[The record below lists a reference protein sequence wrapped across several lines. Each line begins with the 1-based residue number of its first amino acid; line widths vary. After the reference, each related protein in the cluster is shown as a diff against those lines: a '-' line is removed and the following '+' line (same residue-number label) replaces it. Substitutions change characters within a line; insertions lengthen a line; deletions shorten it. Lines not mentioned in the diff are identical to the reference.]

1 MSCSSARASGFQKT
15 TITRRLPGSSWRTWG
30 DCRWSAMTYRLLRG
44 RCVCSGL
51 TDGAFIACGLRR
63 GTPRRGVGG
72 RRVCLVGGGGGGGV
86 GGGCVWCVW
95 GGGCVWCV
103 CWGGW
108 LWCVCWGG
116 CLWCAC
122 WGGCLRCACCRR
134 ACRIDP
140 SWRCVADSAGGD
152 RPRGIPRRSMSE
164 VFGIGW
170 LVLLVVGNAFFVA
183 AEFAVISA
191 RRSQIEPL
199 AEAGKRSARTAL
211 WAMEH
216 ATLMLAMCQLGITVC
231 SLLILNVSEPAIK
244 HLLAG
249 PLHLTGFSTDSVA
262 VVSFIVALVLVS
274 FLHVVIGEMVPKN
287 ISFSVPE
294 RAVRLLAPP
303 LVFLARLF
311 RPLTVVLNA
320 IANAVLR
327 LCGVEPKGEATS
339 TFTLDEVQTIVTRS
353 RREGVLDDASG
364 TLSAAFEFTTKRVVD
379 VQVPCGQVLSLP
391 SDASP
396 SDVERAVARNGFSR
410 YPVCGDDGDLDG
422 YVHLKDVIDLDDDEF
437 NTPIPAKRIRRLVS
451 IFEGTDLED
460 ALALMRRHAT
470 HFLRV
475 FLEDALALMRRHGT
489 HLARVFAEDGRV
501 TGVLF
506 LEDIIEELVG
516 EVQDATRR

>member
-1 MSCSSARASGFQKT
+1 
-15 TITRRLPGSSWRTWG
+15 
-30 DCRWSAMTYRLLRG
+30 
-44 RCVCSGL
+44 
-51 TDGAFIACGLRR
+51 
-63 GTPRRGVGG
+63 
-72 RRVCLVGGGGGGGV
+72 
-86 GGGCVWCVW
+86 
-95 GGGCVWCV
+95 
-103 CWGGW
+103 
-108 LWCVCWGG
+108 
-116 CLWCAC
+116 
-122 WGGCLRCACCRR
+122 
-134 ACRIDP
+134 
-140 SWRCVADSAGGD
+140 
-152 RPRGIPRRSMSE
+152 MSE

-170 LVLLVVGNAFFVA
+170 LVLLLLGNAFFVA

-191 RRSQIEPL
+191 RRSQIELL

-249 PLHLTGFSTDSVA
+249 PLNLTGFSTDSVA

-294 RAVRLLAPP
+294 RAVLLLAPP

-311 RPLTVVLNA
+311 RPLTVALNA

-379 VQVPCGQVLSLP
+379 VQVPRGQVLSLP

-396 SDVERAVARNGFSR
+396 SDVERAVTRNGFSR
-410 YPVCGDDGDLDG
+410 YPVCDDDGDLDG

-460 ALALMRRHAT
+460 ALALMRRH
-470 HFLRV
+470 
-475 FLEDALALMRRHGT
+475 GT